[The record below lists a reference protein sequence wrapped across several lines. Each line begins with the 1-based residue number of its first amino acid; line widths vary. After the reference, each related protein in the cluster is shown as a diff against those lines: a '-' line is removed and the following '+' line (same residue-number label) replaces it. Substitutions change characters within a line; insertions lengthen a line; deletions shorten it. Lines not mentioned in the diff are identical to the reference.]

1 MSIALVIDDNR
12 ATADALV
19 QMLEVLGLTAR
30 TAYGSSAAMGVLAA
44 MTPELILLD
53 INMPGVDGFE
63 VLGYLQREPRLIDV
77 PVIVISSE
85 DQRENLD
92 RAKKGGARAWVTKPA
107 TLDSLEAA
115 LKKAGIL
122 EEY

>member
-63 VLGYLQREPRLIDV
+63 V

-115 LKKAGIL
+115 LKTAGIL
-122 EEY
+122 EEF